1 MSSIWLPAQMALFAK
16 VVDLNGFSAAARSL
30 GLPKAAASRAI
41 SDLERALGARLLER
55 TTRRIK
61 LTAVGRLV
69 YPHCQRIASESEAVR
84 AAAHELATVRTGPL
98 RVAADPIYGRVLL
111 TPLVPRFLER
121 FPDVQ
126 LDVGL
131 QTAGSLDAEDLRWDV
146 ALRSG
151 ATSDERFVCREL
163 GAPPA
168 VLCATASYLQT
179 EGIPERPS
187 DLARHAL
194 LVPGNAAEPEYRLL
208 LTRNA
213 QREEVRV
220 HPKLAVNDPAVLH
233 AAAAASLGIGLLPE
247 FLCRQGVATGKL
259 KLVLPDWA
267 LPATVPLCAVYPAT
281 LAADAR
287 VQAWV
292 DFLAANVIP
301 ALATAPPR

>member
-16 VVDLNGFSAAARSL
+16 VVDLNGFSAAARAL
-30 GLPKAAASRAI
+30 GVPKAAASRAI

-61 LTAVGRLV
+61 LTTAGRLV
-69 YPHCQRIASESEAVR
+69 YPHCQRIANESEAVR
-84 AAAHELATVRTGPL
+84 AAAHELAAVRTGPL

-121 FPDVQ
+121 FPDMQ
-126 LDVGL
+126 LDVGM
-131 QTAGSLDAEDLRWDV
+131 QAGATLEVDDLRWDV

-151 ATSDERFVCREL
+151 ATSDARFVCREL

-168 VLCATASYLQT
+168 VLCATQAYLQA
-179 EGIPERPS
+179 EGTPERPA

-194 LVPGNAAEPEYRLL
+194 LMPATSADPEYRLL
-208 LTRNA
+208 LTRHA
-213 QREEVRV
+213 QREEIRVR
-220 HPKLAVNDPAVLH
+220 PKLAVNDPAVLH
-233 AAAAASLGIGLLPE
+233 ASTAAGVGIGLLPE
-247 FLCRQGVATGKL
+247 FLCRQGVATGRL
-259 KLVLPDWA
+259 KVVLADWA

-281 LAADAR
+281 LAADTR

-301 ALATAPPR
+301 ALAVAPR